1 MVYNEIQ
8 YKALNGSKK
17 IRFSEEYVVTFTM
30 QGDDGYWKKQH
41 ISYRSDS
48 KSDHYKVEEL
58 FKSDY
63 PTADVISVI
72 YQ

>member
-8 YKALNGSKK
+8 YKSLNGSKK
-17 IRFSEEYVVTFTM
+17 IRFSEEYIVTFTM
-30 QGDDGYWKKQH
+30 QDDDGYWKKQH

-48 KSDHYKVEEL
+48 KNDHYKVEQL
-58 FKSDY
+58 FKSEY
-63 PTADVISVI
+63 PNADVISVI

>member
-8 YKALNGSKK
+8 YKSLNGSKK
-17 IRFSEEYVVTFTM
+17 IRFSEEYIVTFTM
-30 QGDDGYWKKQH
+30 QGNDVYWKKQH

-48 KSDHYKVEEL
+48 KNDHYKVEQL
-58 FKSDY
+58 FKSEY
-63 PTADVISVI
+63 PNADVISVI